1 MGICHWD
8 RGLITAP
15 ETPKKSLQPDQC
27 LQCYLFHV
35 FQLCLLEVQVL
46 LIWSNLWE
54 YSENNLFQQKYGC
67 LICSNLIESENE
79 IQNVETL
86 NENIMNNL
94 RLVAYNNTFR
104 GNGIQLFH
112 SFMGNSQNYYLTSLK
127 SLWNSIHVIFFSIF
141 P

>member
-1 MGICHWD
+1 MPCSRTKH
-8 RGLITAP
+8 GLTR
-15 ETPKKSLQPDQC
+15 
-27 LQCYLFHV
+27 V
-35 FQLCLLEVQVL
+35 GLEPPTSRSGL

-54 YSENNLFQQKYGC
+54 YSENNMFQQIYGC

-86 NENIMNNL
+86 NENNMNNL

-104 GNGIQLFH
+104 GNSIQLFH
-112 SFMGNSQNYYLTSLK
+112 AFMGNSQNITYMYLHLTPIEQYMS
-127 SLWNSIHVIFFSIF
+127 FFSIF